1 MIKEESMA
9 EGEID
14 FIQIAGVGD
23 RLYGLTKEGDVWAF
37 DRMEQ
42 TWKRVPMA
50 FKQAGGRPGDK
61 PA

>member
-1 MIKEESMA
+1 MA
-9 EGEID
+9 EGEIEL
-14 FIQIAGVGD
+14 IQIAGVGD
-23 RLYGLTKEGDVWAF
+23 RLYGLRKEGDVWTF

-50 FKQAGGRPGDK
+50 LKQAGGRPGDK

>member
-1 MIKEESMA
+1 MEEKSMA
-9 EGEID
+9 EGEIEL
-14 FIQIAGVGD
+14 IQIAGVGD
-23 RLYGLTKEGDVWAF
+23 RLYGLRKEGDVWTF

-50 FKQAGGRPGDK
+50 LKQAGGRPGDK